1 MDCLTSRI
9 LFSEIFQLQISVLHQ
24 IVCIFKADLSGLSD
38 DCTKYKAT
46 VPDVSNPNQ
55 NIERACISKLKFT
68 VHKRFIHQKDAE
80 KLVKDELW
88 AITKFRISSGRYH
101 FRLLVFASSG
111 E

>member
-24 IVCIFKADLSGLSD
+24 IMCIFKADLSGLSD

-55 NIERACISKLKFT
+55 NIERACISKLKLT
-68 VHKRFIHQKDAE
+68 ELKRFIHQKDAE
-80 KLVKDELW
+80 KLVKDALW
-88 AITKFRISSGRYH
+88 AITKISN
-101 FRLLVFASSG
+101 F
-111 E
+111 

>member
-1 MDCLTSRI
+1 MELEMDCLTSRI

-24 IVCIFKADLSGLSD
+24 IMCIFKADLSGLSD

-68 VHKRFIHQKDAE
+68 ELKRFIHQKDAE
-80 KLVKDELW
+80 KLVKDALW
-88 AITKFRISSGRYH
+88 AITKFRIFSGR
-101 FRLLVFASSG
+101 
-111 E
+111 

>member
-24 IVCIFKADLSGLSD
+24 IMCIFKADLSGLSD

-68 VHKRFIHQKDAE
+68 ELKRFIHQKDAE
-80 KLVKDELW
+80 KLVKDALW
-88 AITKFRISSGRYH
+88 AITKISN
-101 FRLLVFASSG
+101 F
-111 E
+111 